1 MTPALEFAFELNA
14 QLGPAIDL
22 GPTPFGFRRVI
33 DILSGTFE
41 GPQLRG
47 TLLPGGADWQI
58 IRSDKVTELHAHYI
72 LNTHDGVLI
81 QVNVRG
87 LRHAPGDALERIA
100 RGETVDPADYYFRV
114 APVFQAPDGPYA
126 WLNRSIFVGFGERM
140 AAGVRIRAFR
150 LL

>member
-1 MTPALEFAFELNA
+1 MTPALEFVFELNA
-14 QLGPAIDL
+14 QLSRAADL
-22 GPTPFGFRRVI
+22 GPTPFGFRRII

-47 TLLPGGADWQI
+47 TLPPGGADWQI

-72 LNTHDGVLI
+72 LNTDDGALI
-81 QVNVRG
+81 EVNVRG

-100 RGETVDPADYYFRV
+100 KGEIVDPADYYFRV
-114 APVFQAPDGPYA
+114 TPVFQAPDGPYA
-126 WLNRSIFVGFGERM
+126 WLNRSIFVGSGERM
-140 AAGVRIRAFR
+140 AAGVRIRVFR